1 MLRIFLL
8 SMLMAAAAQ
17 GAPAWTPERWF
28 QEPRSPR
35 IANYRIEG
43 VLDWGAKT
51 LAASESLTWR
61 NTGSAATQEFPLHLY
76 LNAFKGPQS
85 LFMRESGGRLDED
98 QMGPPGEAGSW
109 GYCRL
114 LSVRLE
120 GRDLDGHFRED
131 ETVYWVRLPR
141 PVGPGET
148 IQLDIVWESRFPR
161 VWARAGWGD
170 GFLMAAQWFPK
181 AGVYQGDRWTCHPYH
196 AATEFFADFGV
207 YDVAISMPNS
217 LRPAYTGTPVP
228 YRDADGLL
236 KDAWPDPKRP
246 ENRLWKFHAEDV
258 HDFAWAAMSQ
268 WSWGYKGWTY
278 RGVEVYYYYQ
288 GAHLD
293 ALPRQRAAIEHAL
306 RDSAEWCFPYPYPV
320 LTVVDV
326 PKGARGAD
334 GMEYPTLITSSSTP
348 FEPFRIRGLESVAIH
363 EFAHQYFYGMLA
375 SNEVEEP
382 WLDEGFATWFTH
394 RALERRYHALFG
406 SRRFQVAPGHRRW
419 AAYWADPSLDPLTAR
434 GHETRDGASYGR
446 TAYAK
451 ASLVL
456 DQLEAMLGRPAMD
469 RVLKAYTTEMAFKH
483 PTRQD
488 FKRIAERVSGRDLSA
503 FWRDFVEGTEVLD
516 LVIDEVKVV
525 PVSKGGWVDGPQG
538 PVFVEPQ
545 QVSPGARGA
554 ITLRRRGGLVLPVT
568 LWVRLEN
575 RKEFRLQWDGQARWK
590 TFDDPELFDAPVQ
603 AAILDPD
610 GNHPLLKDRLH
621 AHWVQKPTR
630 RGFHYWA
637 QVAWGALTGLLQG
650 AGIA

>member
-1 MLRIFLL
+1 MLRAAVLFMLL
-8 SMLMAAAAQ
+8 FAAGGSAR
-17 GAPAWTPERWF
+17 AWSPDRWF
-28 QEPRSPR
+28 PEPKSPR
-35 IANYRIEG
+35 IANYRIEA
-43 VLDWGAKT
+43 VLDWPAKT
-51 LAASESLTWR
+51 LTASETLSWR
-61 NTGSAATQEFPLHLY
+61 NTGTAATQEFPLHLY

-85 LFMRESGGRLDED
+85 VFLRESGGVLEPDR
-98 QMGPPGEAGSW
+98 MGPQEVASSW

-114 LSVRLE
+114 LSVRME
-120 GRDLDGHFRED
+120 GRDLEGHFGED

-141 PVGPGET
+141 AVAPGEA
-148 IQLDIVWESRFPR
+148 IHLDIAWESRFPK

-181 AGVYQGDRWTCHPYH
+181 AGVYQGDRWNCHPYH

-217 LRPAYTGTPVP
+217 LRPAYTGTPIP
-228 YRDADGLL
+228 YKDADGLW

-268 WSWGYKGWTY
+268 LSWGYKGWTY
-278 RGVEVYYYYQ
+278 RGVEVYYYFQ
-288 GAHLD
+288 GANLD
-293 ALPRQRAAIEHAL
+293 NLPRQRAAIENAL

-326 PKGARGAD
+326 PQGARGAA
-334 GMEYPTLITSSSTP
+334 GMEYPTLITASSSP
-348 FEPFRIRGLESVAIH
+348 FEPFRVRGIETVAIH

-375 SNEVEEP
+375 SNEFEEP
-382 WLDEGFATWFTH
+382 WLDEGFATWFTQ
-394 RALERRYHALFG
+394 RALERHYYALFG
-406 SRRFQVAPGHRRW
+406 SRRFQVAPGFLQW
-419 AAYWADPSLDPLTAR
+419 AAYWADPSLDPLTQK
-434 GHETRDGASYGR
+434 GFETRDYASYFR
-446 TAYAK
+446 SAYGK
-451 ASLVL
+451 PSLVL
-456 DQLEAMLGRPAMD
+456 SQLEALLGRSGMD
-469 RVLKAYTTEMAFKH
+469 RVLKAYVTEMAFKH

-488 FKRIAERVSGRDLSA
+488 FRRIAERVSGKDLTA

-516 LVIDEVKVV
+516 IVIDEVQVL
-525 PVSKGGWVDGPQG
+525 PVTKGGWVDSPKG
-538 PVFVEPQ
+538 PVFVAPQ
-545 QVSPGARGA
+545 QVSPGARA
-554 ITLRRRGGLVLPVT
+554 SITLRRRGGISVPVT

-575 RKEFRLQWDGQARWK
+575 RKEFRLQWDAKERWK

-621 AHWVQKPTR
+621 AHWVKQPAR
-630 RGFHYWA
+630 RSFHYWA

-650 AGIA
+650 AGIG